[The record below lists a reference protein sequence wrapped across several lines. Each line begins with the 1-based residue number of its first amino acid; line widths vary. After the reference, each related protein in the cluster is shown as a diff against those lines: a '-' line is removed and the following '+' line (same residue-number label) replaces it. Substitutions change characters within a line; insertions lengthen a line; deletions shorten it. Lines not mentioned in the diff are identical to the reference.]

1 MKRARFVALA
11 QQEFLQQVAHY
22 EQVQKGLGERFI
34 AAVESALT
42 RAVAFR
48 LAGAPAVAQTRRV
61 IVKGFP
67 FSLFYRP
74 HSDGIIIFALAH
86 HARRPGYWAERAER
100 TLDTG

>member
-1 MKRARFVALA
+1 MKGVRFVAPA

-34 AAVESALT
+34 TAVERALA
-42 RAVAFR
+42 RAAAFP
-48 LAGAPAVAQTRRV
+48 LAGAPAAAQTRRV

-74 HSDGIIIFALAH
+74 CGDGIIIFALAH
-86 HARRPGYWAERAER
+86 HARRPGYWAER
-100 TLDTG
+100 TLDT